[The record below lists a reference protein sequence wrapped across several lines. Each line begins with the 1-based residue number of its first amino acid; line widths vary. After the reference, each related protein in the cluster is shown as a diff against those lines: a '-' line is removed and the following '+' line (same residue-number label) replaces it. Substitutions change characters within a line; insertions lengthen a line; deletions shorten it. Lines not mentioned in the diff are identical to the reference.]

1 MLKVAIQGYAA
12 SFHDVAARAMLGDDL
27 FLVPC
32 DTFKGV
38 FDAVA
43 EGRAEYGVVAIE
55 NTMYGLIDESHALL
69 ERADVN
75 VVDED
80 VVRVEQC
87 LLALPGARLQD
98 IHEVYSHPVALMQ
111 CDEFLRDALPQA
123 KPIVH
128 ADTAGAA
135 ADIAKWANPAKA
147 AIASR
152 AAAEYYG
159 LQVLAPDIATEKHNY
174 TRFVLF
180 TR

>member
-12 SFHDVAARAMLGDDL
+12 SFHDVAAHAMLGDDL
-27 FLVPC
+27 YLVPC

-38 FDAVA
+38 FDAVL

-55 NTMYGLIDESHALL
+55 NTMYGLINESHALL
-69 ERADVN
+69 EHADVN

-87 LLALPGARLQD
+87 LLALPGARLED
-98 IHEVYSHPVALMQ
+98 IREVYSHPVALMQ
-111 CDEFLRDALPQA
+111 CDEFLHGVLPQA
-123 KPIVH
+123 RAIEH

-135 ADIAKWANPAKA
+135 ADVAKWGNPTRA